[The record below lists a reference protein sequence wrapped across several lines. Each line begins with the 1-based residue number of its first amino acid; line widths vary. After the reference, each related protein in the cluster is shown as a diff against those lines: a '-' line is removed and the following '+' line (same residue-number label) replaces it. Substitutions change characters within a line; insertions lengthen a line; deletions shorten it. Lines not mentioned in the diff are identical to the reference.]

1 MRDHPARQPTRFR
14 GQNCHGWTKAG
25 APCEAIA
32 NATGFCPSHSTRL
45 EDKVRYIAFLNKG
58 QFWAVKDTRTG
69 HQVKYSASRNQ
80 AAAVKR
86 AAGLNKAD
94 KGKKAHD

>member
-1 MRDHPARQPTRFR
+1 M
-14 GQNCHGWTKAG
+14 
-25 APCEAIA
+25 
-32 NATGFCPSHSTRL
+32 
-45 EDKVRYIAFLNKG
+45 RYISFLNRAG
-58 QFWAVKDTRTG
+58 YWAVKDTRSG

-94 KGKKAHD
+94 KEKKNHG